1 MSNYDIKIIYTDNLA
16 VGRFEMALDHQDTPD
31 PDEDSTSFMDQ
42 HRGKI
47 IQAVIAGTIIAGLGY
62 AFLGP
67 KDDRS
72 NVKNFFSDCKPVNGA
87 CK

>member
-1 MSNYDIKIIYTDNLA
+1 
-16 VGRFEMALDHQDTPD
+16 MALDHQNTPD
-31 PDEDSTSFMDQ
+31 QDEDSVSFMDQ

-47 IQAVIAGTIIAGLGY
+47 IQIVITVTIIAGLSY
-62 AFLGP
+62 AFLRP
-67 KDDRS
+67 KDERS

>member
-1 MSNYDIKIIYTDNLA
+1 
-16 VGRFEMALDHQDTPD
+16 MAPDRKDTSDQDEETI
-31 PDEDSTSFMDQ
+31 SFIDQ

-47 IQAVIAGTIIAGLGY
+47 IQAVIALTIIAGLSY

-67 KDDRS
+67 KNDRS

>member
-1 MSNYDIKIIYTDNLA
+1 
-16 VGRFEMALDHQDTPD
+16 MAPDRKDTPD
-31 PDEDSTSFMDQ
+31 QDEETISFIDQ

-47 IQAVIAGTIIAGLGY
+47 IQAVIALTITAGLIY

-67 KDDRS
+67 KNERS

>member
-1 MSNYDIKIIYTDNLA
+1 
-16 VGRFEMALDHQDTPD
+16 MALDHQNTPD
-31 PDEDSTSFMDQ
+31 QDEESSSFMDQ

-47 IQAVIAGTIIAGLGY
+47 IKAVITVTIIAGLSY

-67 KDDRS
+67 KDERS

>member
-1 MSNYDIKIIYTDNLA
+1 
-16 VGRFEMALDHQDTPD
+16 MALDHQNTPD
-31 PDEDSTSFMDQ
+31 QDEDPVSFMDQ

-47 IQAVIAGTIIAGLGY
+47 IKAVITVTIIAGLSY

-67 KDDRS
+67 TDERS
-72 NVKNFFSDCKPVNGA
+72 NVKSFFSDCKPVNGA